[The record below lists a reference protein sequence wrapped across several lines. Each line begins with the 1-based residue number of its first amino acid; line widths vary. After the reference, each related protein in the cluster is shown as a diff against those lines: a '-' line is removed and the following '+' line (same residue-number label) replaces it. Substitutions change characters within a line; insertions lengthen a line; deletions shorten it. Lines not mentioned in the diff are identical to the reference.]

1 MRTMY
6 DSIEPLQ
13 IPTLSVKPGIMVAGY
28 VNGGYA
34 WSPSV
39 WGRWPR
45 NIEVHIDVNGTN
57 PQDADVL
64 DVETGDATPAMV
76 PGWIHRRMNTYHGK
90 RACIYTNI
98 SNLEKVAQACQGM
111 HGVDLWL
118 ADPDGKET
126 NNAIIPSVFHLVAKQ
141 YLWLK
146 TVDLS
151 VVYDANWPWEAP
163 KVN

>member
-1 MRTMY
+1 VTRLMY

-13 IPTLSVKPGIMVAGY
+13 IPSEAQKPGIMVAGY
-28 VNGGYA
+28 VNGAYEWPA
-34 WSPSV
+34 DQ

-45 NIEVHIDVNGTN
+45 NSVVHIDVNGTH

-64 DVETGDATPAMV
+64 DVEKGDATPAMV
-76 PGWIHRRMNTYHGK
+76 PGWIDKRLKYGP
-90 RACIYTNI
+90 RACVYTTI
-98 SNLEKVAQACQGM
+98 SQLQAVANAVAGR

-118 ADPDGKET
+118 ADPDGQT
-126 NNAIIPSVFHLVAKQ
+126 NNTAAIPSVFHLVAKQ

-151 VVYDANWPWEAP
+151 VVYDSNWPWEAP